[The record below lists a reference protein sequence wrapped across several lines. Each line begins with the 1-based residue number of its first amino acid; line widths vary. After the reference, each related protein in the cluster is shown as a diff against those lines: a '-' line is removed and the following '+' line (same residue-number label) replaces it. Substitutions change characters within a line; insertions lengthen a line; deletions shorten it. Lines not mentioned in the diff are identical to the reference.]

1 MVPAAS
7 IGSVKFN
14 LKEISMKHPVPGS
27 MIRFCAF
34 LILMMGLAC
43 HPTNSRTFTIPA
55 DGVWSTS
62 WFETGITLRE
72 GQTVVFSA
80 TGQVRPS
87 TGQDIYAGPDGTT
100 EVPGWQQNYCYN
112 SDFPHEAIIARIG
125 GGDILLIGS
134 GEQFQAATAG
144 VLEIGVNDTDP
155 ANNEGSFEVEISW

>member
-1 MVPAAS
+1 
-7 IGSVKFN
+7 
-14 LKEISMKHPVPGS
+14 MKHLAS
-27 MIRFCAF
+27 HSTIISCTF
-34 LILMMGLAC
+34 LILIIGLAC

-55 DGVWSTS
+55 GGEWSVS

-87 TGQDIYAGPDGTT
+87 TGEDIYAGPDGTT
-100 EVPGWQQNYCYN
+100 EVPGWQQNYCFN

-134 GEQFQAATAG
+134 GEQFQAPTAG
-144 VLEIGVNDTDP
+144 ILEIGVNDSDP
-155 ANNEGSFEVEISW
+155 ANNEGCFEVEISW

>member
-1 MVPAAS
+1 
-7 IGSVKFN
+7 
-14 LKEISMKHPVPGS
+14 MKHSVPGS

-43 HPTNSRTFTIPA
+43 HPTNSRTFMIPA
-55 DGVWSTS
+55 GGAWTAS

-100 EVPGWQQNYCYN
+100 EVPGWQQNYCFN

-134 GEQFQAATAG
+134 GEQFEAPTAG
-144 VLEIGVNDTDP
+144 ILEIGVNDTDP
-155 ANNEGSFEVEISW
+155 GNNEGSFEVEISW

>member
-1 MVPAAS
+1 MYRVYR
-7 IGSVKFN
+7 ICEIQ
-14 LKEISMKHPVPGS
+14 LKEMNMKQAVSGLT
-27 MIRFCAF
+27 IGFYTV

-55 DGVWSTS
+55 GGAWNAS

-100 EVPGWQQNYCYN
+100 EVLVTKLSPLQRQL
-112 SDFPHEAIIARIG
+112 IK
-125 GGDILLIGS
+125 LLKLKPTQYGNMI
-134 GEQFQAATAG
+134 
-144 VLEIGVNDTDP
+144 
-155 ANNEGSFEVEISW
+155 

>member
-1 MVPAAS
+1 MKQAVS
-7 IGSVKFN
+7 GLTIGFYTV
-14 LKEISMKHPVPGS
+14 
-27 MIRFCAF
+27 

-43 HPTNSRTFTIPA
+43 HPTNSRTFMIPA
-55 DGVWSTS
+55 GGAWNAS

-87 TGQDIYAGPDGTT
+87 TGEDIYAGPDGTT
-100 EVPGWQQNYCYN
+100 EVPGWQQNYCFN